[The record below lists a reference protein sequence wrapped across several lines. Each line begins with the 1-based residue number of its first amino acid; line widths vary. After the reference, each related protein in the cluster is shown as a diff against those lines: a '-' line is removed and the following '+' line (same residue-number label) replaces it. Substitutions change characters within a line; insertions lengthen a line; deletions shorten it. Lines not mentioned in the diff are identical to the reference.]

1 MRTSLRLA
9 HGIDAISEFFG
20 KIGVYL
26 TIAVIVIGFYNVAAR
41 YLGRFIG
48 VQLSSNFWIELQK
61 YLFSAIFLA
70 MFAYNLKHEVNVRV
84 DFLYAKWSPKRKAL
98 VNLLGTLLF
107 LLPFCLLGIWVAW
120 NPLLMSWRLNEMS
133 PDPGGL
139 PRVPLRVGAVL
150 VFILLALQGV
160 AQAIKYVA
168 VLRGD
173 QAMAHELAQEA
184 PPGSMP
190 GLE

>member
-1 MRTSLRLA
+1 MRSSLRLA
-9 HGIDAISEFFG
+9 HGIDAVSEFFG
-20 KIGVYL
+20 KVGVYL
-26 TIAVIVIGFYNVAAR
+26 TIAVIVVGFYNVAAR
-41 YLGRFIG
+41 YLGRFVG

-84 DFLYAKWSPKRKAL
+84 DFLYARWSPQRKAL

-107 LLPFCLLGIWVAW
+107 LLPFCLLGLWVAW

-139 PRVPLRVGAVL
+139 PRVPLRAGAVL
-150 VFILLALQGV
+150 VFVLLALQGV

-168 VLRGD
+168 VLAGD
-173 QAMAHELAQEA
+173 QAVAHELAQEA
-184 PPGSMP
+184 APGAMP